1 MATGA
6 VTRADSVARLT
17 LALTPSSLDSFFSTR
32 ATHDAQV
39 MPSTARSMVR
49 TAGTVLTEAPAS
61 VRGEPLD

>member
-1 MATGA
+1 MPAGA

-32 ATHDAQV
+32 ATQDAQV

-49 TAGTVLTEAPAS
+49 AARTEALAS
-61 VRGEPLD
+61 VRGELLE